1 MTPIGLRLLG
11 RQLISLRSDDQRAL
25 RHDRLRAA
33 VRIFARSHISS
44 VDRWRVVHV
53 RFLVRLC
60 GQLDTQALATPR
72 LVDPGRVSDV
82 TRMKVV
88 TATAIAPMTEN
99 TSCQVSEGMVC
110 FTMPCVA

>member
-1 MTPIGLRLLG
+1 MTPVSLRLVSRRMSSLG
-11 RQLISLRSDDQRAL
+11 SDDQRAL
-25 RHDRLRAA
+25 RHDRLRAD
-33 VRIFARSHISS
+33 VRPFARSHIRS
-44 VDRWRVVHV
+44 VDGWCVAHV
-53 RFLVRLC
+53 RFLVRLF
-60 GQLDTQALATPR
+60 GQFGIQALATPR
-72 LVDPGRVSDV
+72 LVDPGGVSDV

>member
-1 MTPIGLRLLG
+1 MTPISVHLVG
-11 RQLISLRSDDQRAL
+11 RQLISLGSDDQRAL

-33 VRIFARSHISS
+33 VRFFARSHISS
-44 VDRWRVVHV
+44 AEGWCVVHL

-60 GQLDTQALATPR
+60 GQFGIQALATPR
-72 LVDPGRVSDV
+72 LVDPGGVSDV

-99 TSCQVSEGMVC
+99 ASCQVSEGMVC

>member
-1 MTPIGLRLLG
+1 MTPLGMRLVG
-11 RQLISLRSDDQRAL
+11 RQLISLGSDVQRAL

-44 VDRWRVVHV
+44 VDRWCVVHV
-53 RFLVRLC
+53 RFLVGLC

-72 LVDPGRVSDV
+72 QVDPGRVSDV

-88 TATAIAPMTEN
+88 TATAIAPMT
-99 TSCQVSEGMVC
+99 
-110 FTMPCVA
+110 

>member
-1 MTPIGLRLLG
+1 M
-11 RQLISLRSDDQRAL
+11 
-25 RHDRLRAA
+25 
-33 VRIFARSHISS
+33 
-44 VDRWRVVHV
+44 VHV

-60 GQLDTQALATPR
+60 GQFDIQALATPR
-72 LVDPGRVSDV
+72 LVDPGGVSDV

-99 TSCQVSEGMVC
+99 TSCQVSDGMVC

>member
-1 MTPIGLRLLG
+1 MTPIGLRLVG
-11 RQLISLRSDDQRAL
+11 RQLISLGSDVQRAL

-44 VDRWRVVHV
+44 VDGWCVVHV
-53 RFLVRLC
+53 HSLVRLY

-72 LVDPGRVSDV
+72 PVDPGGVSDV